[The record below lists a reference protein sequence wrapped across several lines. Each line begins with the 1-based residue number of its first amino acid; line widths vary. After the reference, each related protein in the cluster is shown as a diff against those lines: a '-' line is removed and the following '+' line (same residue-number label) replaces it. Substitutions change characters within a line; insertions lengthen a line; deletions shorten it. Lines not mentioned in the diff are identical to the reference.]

1 MPLSVTVDGLTN
13 GQALSGSTHLVATAT
28 GDVRRV
34 EFWLDGSYRHTETS
48 APYEWDLSTR
58 RLWSGAHVLLVRV
71 VGRGGTYADATV
83 TFTVAG
89 R

>member
-1 MPLSVTVDGLTN
+1 V
-13 GQALSGSTHLVATAT
+13 T

-34 EFWLDGSYRHTETS
+34 EFWLDGSYRHGETS

-58 RLWSGAHVLLVRV
+58 RLWSGTHVLLVRA
-71 VGRGGTYADATV
+71 VGRGGTYADANL